1 LTDKALNNSLY
12 PKVKKLSREES
23 LKYEIT
29 SMREIAQSMGNK
41 RKSEVPVDVEAK
53 RRCTRSSSHS
63 MEREEVTREDEEE
76 QMIKIAIK
84 ESLKSLKDEQ
94 EMRHKEEI
102 HLIPEI
108 VDDWDSPIK
117 ATATTPN
124 IDLASDQ
131 ENSSITGGFNLVM
144 SASESEGEDGIEA
157 PIEPDKNSCSIK
169 WNIDKEDHGPVL
181 VQSKC
186 ILRPMFPP
194 PRPGDLSACPVKH
207 PKPFYSNPHDVQ
219 PPQNIGGT
227 SLHVP
232 SSMVY
237 ELSGFNPP
245 LLDNYESNGRFTL
258 EHWRTVMSVMTM
270 DQTQV
275 SLPPPCHPER
285 PNMSYSIQDYQR
297 DVKTRSK
304 YWPKGSCI
312 ITPAMPPPSRSSV
325 LTKSFTSKDA
335 LINDVSGMENPN
347 SCEDSFGFQFASD
360 NSIKDPAENLEVQFI
375 TVMSVELHVRTR
387 GGLRPDPEWDPVLI
401 VFYYV
406 HNDWSSDGNTLG
418 IIAIDLS
425 LNIPSTPTKKPNAS
439 PSKKFQSSPA
449 KILLGKQSKKR
460 LTDDDIENILTLI
473 GSDDNDRPYLDH
485 CGVSDDIHITYVA
498 DEKELFD
505 ELIKLVR
512 GCDPDILLGYEVQ
525 MLSWGY
531 LKARA
536 SYLGINLIGQ
546 LSRVPNMKT
555 RVAPSGGHH
564 MTSSSDFNVTG
575 RIMLSVWRSMKDE
588 VSLLDY

>member
-1 LTDKALNNSLY
+1 
-12 PKVKKLSREES
+12 
-23 LKYEIT
+23 
-29 SMREIAQSMGNK
+29 
-41 RKSEVPVDVEAK
+41 
-53 RRCTRSSSHS
+53 
-63 MEREEVTREDEEE
+63 
-76 QMIKIAIK
+76 
-84 ESLKSLKDEQ
+84 
-94 EMRHKEEI
+94 
-102 HLIPEI
+102 
-108 VDDWDSPIK
+108 
-117 ATATTPN
+117 
-124 IDLASDQ
+124 
-131 ENSSITGGFNLVM
+131 
-144 SASESEGEDGIEA
+144 
-157 PIEPDKNSCSIK
+157 
-169 WNIDKEDHGPVL
+169 
-181 VQSKC
+181 
-186 ILRPMFPP
+186 
-194 PRPGDLSACPVKH
+194 
-207 PKPFYSNPHDVQ
+207 
-219 PPQNIGGT
+219 
-227 SLHVP
+227 
-232 SSMVY
+232 
-237 ELSGFNPP
+237 
-245 LLDNYESNGRFTL
+245 
-258 EHWRTVMSVMTM
+258 
-270 DQTQV
+270 
-275 SLPPPCHPER
+275 
-285 PNMSYSIQDYQR
+285 
-297 DVKTRSK
+297 
-304 YWPKGSCI
+304 
-312 ITPAMPPPSRSSV
+312 
-325 LTKSFTSKDA
+325 
-335 LINDVSGMENPN
+335 
-347 SCEDSFGFQFASD
+347 
-360 NSIKDPAENLEVQFI
+360 
-375 TVMSVELHVRTR
+375 MSVELHVRTR

-588 VSLLDY
+588 VALTSYAFENVLYHVLKRRVPHFYYSILTDWYDYHDRLYRNRVVEYYVLRCYGNYQLLEKFNIIGRMSELARLYGIEFQSVLSRGSQYRVESMMLRLAKQSNFIAASPSVQQRSRMAAPECLPLIMEPESKFYSDPILVLDFQSLYPSIIIAYNYCFSTCLGRVKNLINNDGFTFGTCSLRISGNDLKVISFYLTQLSVVRRN